1 MSASYNVFPQQ
12 PALTFIAGLED
23 TNSKIY
29 ESVSEDVLD
38 ATFLMSVT
46 SAKRNS
52 RVEAKLSR

>member
-1 MSASYNVFPQQ
+1 MLASYNVFPQQ
-12 PALTFIAGLED
+12 PALIFIAGLED
-23 TNSKIY
+23 TNGKIY

-38 ATFLMSVT
+38 VTSLMSLT